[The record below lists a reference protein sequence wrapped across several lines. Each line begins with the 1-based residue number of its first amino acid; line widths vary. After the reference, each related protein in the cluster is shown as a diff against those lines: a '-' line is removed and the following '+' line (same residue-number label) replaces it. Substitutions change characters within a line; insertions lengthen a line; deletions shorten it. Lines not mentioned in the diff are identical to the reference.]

1 MNKLITGSAARRQ
14 EPGASHP
21 RRNFIPVRE
30 PGTDWLLFLYD
41 PDRQLIE
48 VQRRGVKHLI
58 DLRELKK
65 GD

>member
-1 MNKLITGSAARRQ
+1 MSTTNKKPRSVALTGRAARSGFVQ
-14 EPGASHP
+14 
-21 RRNFIPVRE
+21 VRE
-30 PGTDWLLFLYD
+30 PGSNWLLFLYD
-41 PDRQLIE
+41 PERQLIE